1 MKGVREARVSTRRE
15 CPKDGVSQFYFVGKL
30 FSACT
35 LSHASYQVDTNM
47 LATKIVRAHT
57 HLDLVSSDRAAL
69 LPKTR
74 DYFLPRPHS
83 VPRKSEAV
91 LAQANTPVICPVSA
105 QLKVEE
111 VMDIVEGYGYPE
123 RRAAG
128 QWLGRSSFMP
138 RVQTHVT
145 NNRTIP
151 LVLPAFPMK
160 SNNHMDKVL
169 GALPDLGEEL
179 GLARLVNLC
188 RDIKAVYPPGAV
200 VVIVTD
206 GICYNGMMMPLV

>member
-1 MKGVREARVSTRRE
+1 MKGEREARVSIRRE
-15 CPKDGVSQFYFVGKL
+15 CPNDVVFQSYFVGKL
-30 FSACT
+30 FSAWT
-35 LSHASYQVDTNM
+35 SSPALYQVDTNM

-57 HLDLVSSDRAAL
+57 HLDLVFSGRAAL
-69 LPKTR
+69 LPNAQVF
-74 DYFLPRPHS
+74 FLPRPHP
-83 VPRKSEAV
+83 VPRKPEAA
-91 LAQANTPVICPVSA
+91 LAQADTPVICPVSV
-105 QLKVEE
+105 QLKAEE

-123 RRAAG
+123 RTATG
-128 QWLGRSSFMP
+128 EWLGRSSFMP
-138 RVQTHVT
+138 RVQTHIT

-160 SNNHMDKVL
+160 SNNRTDKVL

-179 GLARLVNLC
+179 GLARLANLC

-200 VVIVTD
+200 VVIATD